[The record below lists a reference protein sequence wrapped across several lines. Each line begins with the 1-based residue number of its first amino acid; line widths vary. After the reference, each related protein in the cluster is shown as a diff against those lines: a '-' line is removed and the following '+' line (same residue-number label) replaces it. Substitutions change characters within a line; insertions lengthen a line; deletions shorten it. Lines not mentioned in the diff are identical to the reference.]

1 MKYKY
6 DNTNSPAVRRSIQD
20 GRPGSEEAWNC
31 SWDEMKG
38 RGRGVGGWRL
48 TDCAGEVMGR
58 CLIVKRRN

>member
-38 RGRGVGGWRL
+38 RGGGLMETDRL
-48 TDCAGEVMGR
+48 
-58 CLIVKRRN
+58 RR